1 MDLQTNVTF
10 KKKENT
16 VGTDYRYRLLEFLG
30 L

>member
-16 VGTDYRYRLLEFLG
+16 VGTDYRYRFYSAG
-30 L
+30 C